1 MATTAVGTDFY
12 KLVATAGVPVALG
25 LAATKFSSITFVGC
39 KSAKTNN
46 TDTVY
51 IRFAGGTGWL
61 PLAPGN
67 YSTWDSKDSRPFT
80 AAMFE
85 LDSVTN
91 GDGVLAITQ
100 NPPNTYDGPA

>member
-1 MATTAVGTDFY
+1 MPTTAVGTDFY
-12 KLVATAGVPVALG
+12 KLVTTAGTPVALG
-25 LAATKFSSITFVGC
+25 LATTTFRNVLFVGC
-39 KSAKTNN
+39 RAAKINN

-67 YSTWDSKDSRPFT
+67 FTNWTAADSRPYT

-85 LDSVTN
+85 IDSAVN
-91 GDGVLAITQ
+91 GDGVLAITE
-100 NPPNTYDGPA
+100 NPDGYDGP